1 MSASDTMAKRRLG
14 VAANYAL
21 LFLTLAISIEGYWL
35 GWSTV
40 TKIGFWISIILV
52 IVTFVPVHVRTGLWR
67 LAHARIESLDERE
80 IQQTL
85 QSLRHAYIIFSIIAL
100 LIILSLVFLDLGGQT
115 EQLVVFWTLLYLAH
129 TLPSSILA
137 WTSPRVPAQGEE

>member
-1 MSASDTMAKRRLG
+1 MSISDTMAKRRLG